1 MSLQTSPNNHLDK
14 DNFYTQIV
22 LNNMG
27 DSVFVKDAESK
38 MVLVNDAF
46 CKMMGLPREEMIGK
60 TLAEEVTPEERESFL
75 RIDWQVLADGVEN
88 INEEEMTVRGGETRI
103 LSTRKSRFIDENGN
117 KYLICV
123 VRDITDKKKSE
134 AALQQSE
141 TQLKQVLA
149 TKDRLLS
156 IIAHD
161 LRSPFNNVTLLSDLL
176 SDSIKRNDVGQSEE
190 YLELINRTTQNTLT
204 LLDNLLNWSKSQTGQ
219 LDFKSEIVDI
229 NKVVSQTL
237 ELSKAIASTKNIEL
251 NYVESDT
258 IQVRSDQKIIK
269 TIIRNLV
276 SNSIKFTKPGGSI
289 NVLTTQNETHL
300 EVTVSDNGVGMSP
313 DICDKLFCVNTNMAR
328 VGTASE
334 KGSGFGLV
342 LCKEFVEKLGGDIW
356 AESTLDKGSDFK
368 FTIPLGN
375 PRKANLS
382 LA

>member
-1 MSLQTSPNNHLDK
+1 M
-14 DNFYTQIV
+14 
-22 LNNMG
+22 
-27 DSVFVKDAESK
+27 
-38 MVLVNDAF
+38 
-46 CKMMGLPREEMIGK
+46 
-60 TLAEEVTPEERESFL
+60 
-75 RIDWQVLADGVEN
+75 
-88 INEEEMTVRGGETRI
+88 
-103 LSTRKSRFIDENGN
+103 
-117 KYLICV
+117 
-123 VRDITDKKKSE
+123 
-134 AALQQSE
+134 
-141 TQLKQVLA
+141 LA

-161 LRSPFNNVTLLSDLL
+161 LRSPFNNITLLSDLL
-176 SDSIKRNDVGQSEE
+176 GDSVKRNDVGQSEE
-190 YLELINRTTQNTLT
+190 YLELINKTTQNTLT

-219 LDFKSEIVDI
+219 LDFKSEKVDV

-237 ELSKAIASTKNIEL
+237 ELSKAIARTKNIEL

-258 IQVRSDQKIIK
+258 IQVCSNHKIIK

-289 NVLTTQNETHL
+289 NVLTTQNKTHL

-342 LCKEFVEKLGGDIW
+342 LCKEFVEKLGGEIW

-368 FTIPLGN
+368 FTIPLN
-375 PRKANLS
+375 NNTKPNFNL
-382 LA
+382 ARN